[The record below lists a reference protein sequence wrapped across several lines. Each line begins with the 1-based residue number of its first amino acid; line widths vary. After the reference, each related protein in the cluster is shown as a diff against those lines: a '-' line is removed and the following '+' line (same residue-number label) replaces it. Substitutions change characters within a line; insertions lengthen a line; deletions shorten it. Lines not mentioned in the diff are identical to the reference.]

1 VAGALLLVGALAGGC
16 GEAMPPEA
24 EGLDHVRPALR
35 FALDVPD
42 GWTVREL
49 GGDVVLE
56 AVAPVGAETE
66 PPPDEGVESNPA
78 GRAPGVVLHVVV
90 VERAGLSD
98 AGGGDAVRAAA
109 EAWADAAIAEAT
121 ELRRN
126 MKVVER
132 EEAALADGRPALRL
146 VLENPRGLDVM
157 EQRMLL
163 AVTDR
168 YAYGLMATGTRKR
181 LAEAEDA
188 LAECF
193 ETFVVW

>member
-1 VAGALLLVGALAGGC
+1 MAGALLLVSALAGGC

-56 AVAPVGAETE
+56 AVSPVAAEAET
-66 PPPDEGVESNPA
+66 PPGESLESNPA
-78 GRAPGVVLHVVV
+78 GRAPGVVVHVVV
-90 VERAGLSD
+90 VEREGLSE
-98 AGGGDAVRAAA
+98 AGGGDGAKPPA

-121 ELRRN
+121 ALRRN